1 MNCQDLQRYLLATPS
16 GSDPSAKHHLADC
29 EPCRRVAADLLRLE
43 RSIEAAA
50 LSVEAPE
57 GLSSRVLL
65 NDHKPRVV
73 NRHDGVADWQTCSSD
88 KLL

>member
-1 MNCQDLQRYLLATPS
+1 MNCQDLRLYVLAMPS
-16 GSDPSAKHHLADC
+16 GDDPSAQQHLADC
-29 EPCRRVAADLLRLE
+29 EACRLFAGNVSRLE

-65 NDHKPRVV
+65 NDHKPRS
-73 NRHDGVADWQTCSSD
+73 REWRDRPDEYLTCGSD
-88 KLL
+88 KLS